1 MALRYLNQQG
11 PGHVASVKDISE
23 PYRIPSELLAKV
35 MQQLKKHGIVSSI
48 KGTSGGYSLKMALE
62 DVSFLDY
69 LQIFEEDTAL
79 VDCLNHVS
87 VSCHQ
92 LDCCDIRG
100 PLSVINSAVQQQFRM
115 LSLQQV
121 FCLDQPSSIKV
132 PSSVLAA
139 SDA

>member
-1 MALRYLNQQG
+1 MALRYLNQQV
-11 PGHVASVKDISE
+11 PGHVANVKNISKQ
-23 PYRIPSELLAKV
+23 YRIPSELLAKV

-48 KGTSGGYSLKMALE
+48 KGTSGGYSLNMALE
-62 DVSFLDY
+62 DISFLDY

-79 VDCLNHVS
+79 VECLNHAPI
-87 VSCHQ
+87 SCHQ
-92 LDCCDIRG
+92 LNCCDIRG
-100 PLSVINSAVQQQFRM
+100 PLSVINTAVQQQFRV

-121 FCLDQPSSIKV
+121 FCLEPPNSIKV